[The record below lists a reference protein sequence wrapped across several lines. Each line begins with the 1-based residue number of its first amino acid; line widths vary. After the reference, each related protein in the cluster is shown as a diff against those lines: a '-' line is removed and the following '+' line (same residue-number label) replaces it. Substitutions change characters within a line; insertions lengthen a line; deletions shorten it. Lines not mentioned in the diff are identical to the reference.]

1 MAQEKSHWPTNKWV
15 ATQVTAAVALLT
27 GWVTAGDWNKTL
39 STTLI
44 GLVGQA
50 AVSYMLPNSDG
61 PGGVPA
67 RKATA
72 LEPAAEGQ
80 SLAA

>member
-1 MAQEKSHWPTNKWV
+1 M

-27 GWVTAGDWNKTL
+27 GWVTAGEWNKTL

-50 AVSYMLPNSDG
+50 IVSYMLPNGDG

-67 RKATA
+67 KGAGLRARRSVA
-72 LEPAAEGQ
+72 RAAG
-80 SLAA
+80 

>member
-1 MAQEKSHWPTNKWV
+1 M

-27 GWVTAGDWNKTL
+27 GWVTAGEWNKTL

-50 AVSYMLPNSDG
+50 IVSYVLPNGDG

-67 RKATA
+67 KGAGLRVRRGVAR
-72 LEPAAEGQ
+72 AAG
-80 SLAA
+80 

>member
-1 MAQEKSHWPTNKWV
+1 MSAQKSRWPTNKWV

-27 GWVTAGDWNKTL
+27 GWVTAGEWNKTL

-50 AVSYMLPNSDG
+50 IVSYMLPNGDG

-67 RKATA
+67 KGAGLRARRSIA
-72 LEPAAEGQ
+72 RAAG
-80 SLAA
+80 

>member
-1 MAQEKSHWPTNKWV
+1 MSAQKSRLPTNKWM

-27 GWVTAGDWNKTL
+27 GWVTAGEWNKTL

-50 AVSYMLPNSDG
+50 IVSYMLPNADG

-67 RKATA
+67 KGAGLRARRSVA
-72 LEPAAEGQ
+72 RAAG
-80 SLAA
+80 